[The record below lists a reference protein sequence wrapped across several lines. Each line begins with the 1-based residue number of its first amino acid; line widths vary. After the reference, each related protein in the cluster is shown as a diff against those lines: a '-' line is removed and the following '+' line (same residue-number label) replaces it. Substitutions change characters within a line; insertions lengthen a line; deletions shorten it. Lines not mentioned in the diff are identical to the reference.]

1 MATRKFWS
9 DIDMDLNEIK
19 NLIIDKLAQDP
30 AGTADTA
37 GRLIYNSSTGVLKYY
52 NGSSWI
58 ALTAQVNA
66 DWNASSGAAQ
76 ILNKPTIP
84 AAQVNSDWNAASG
97 VAQILNKPTLG
108 SAASKNTGTSS
119 GNVPI
124 LDSDGKLDPS
134 VLPPIAITDTFVV
147 NSESAMLQ
155 LDAQIG
161 DICVRTDVSKTFI
174 LKTAG
179 ASTLSH
185 WEELQTPGAGVTS
198 VGLSMPEGFSVSGS
212 PVTTN
217 GTFSVTRATGYE
229 NPVYAFTYINSAAIT
244 PVSGVATI
252 TLEGNTV
259 FNETLP
265 SSKMPD
271 YSMGTFEVYEKTVE
285 NDVIY
290 WDKVECDIRIYGI
303 DANQKA
309 YFKFNTTSNIASGQ
323 IKIVVHSVLMQN
335 YV

>member
-30 AGTADTA
+30 AGTA
-37 GRLIYNSSTGVLKYY
+37 GRLIYNSNAGVLKYY
-52 NGSSWI
+52 NGSSWV
-58 ALTAQVNA
+58 ALTAHVNA

-76 ILNKPTIP
+76 ILNKPDIP

-119 GNVPI
+119 GNVPV

-155 LDAQIG
+155 LDAQVG
-161 DICVRTDVSKTFI
+161 DVCVRTDVSRTFI

-185 WEELQTPGAGVTS
+185 WEELQTPGSGVTS
-198 VGLSMPEGFSVSGS
+198 VGLSMPEEFSVSGS
-212 PVTTN
+212 PVTSS
-217 GTFSVTRATGYE
+217 GTLAVTKKTGYNLPVYSVTYR
-229 NPVYAFTYINSAAIT
+229 NSAAII
-244 PVSGVATI
+244 PSSGVATI
-252 TLEGNTV
+252 TLGPNTSFV
-259 FNETLP
+259 ETLP
-265 SSKMPD
+265 ADRIPD
-271 YSMGTFEVYEKTVE
+271 YSHATFEVYEIVE
-285 NDVIY
+285 EDYDEY
-290 WDKVECDIRIYGI
+290 WDKIECGIRVAPSSGNAQYV
-303 DANQKA
+303 K
-309 YFKFNTTSNIASGQ
+309 FMFNTTSNIAADS
-323 IKIVVHSVLMQN
+323 IAIVVNAPFISN
-335 YV
+335 T